1 MFLQFLRAMKKQLWF
16 CMNDKK
22 GGQIQIE
29 AVISLAVFLGIISLF
44 VVSLSSVNSEMEKVS
59 DKIEAETQAQKC
71 SAIIDSIYVNG
82 ISGNFKMKLNCHSSE
97 MHYVGTRIEEA
108 EKYAF
113 IIPKNVKTVQTNS
126 GVILEIKTEN
136 HYW

>member
-1 MFLQFLRAMKKQLWF
+1 MKKQLW
-16 CMNDKK
+16 CYMGSNS

-29 AVISLAVFLGIISLF
+29 AIISLAVFLGIISLF
-44 VVSLSSVNSEMEKVS
+44 VVALTSVHSEMEKIS

-71 SAIIDSIYVNG
+71 SALIDSIYVNG
-82 ISGNFKMKLNCHSSE
+82 ISGNFKMKLNCYSSE
-97 MHYVGTRIEEA
+97 MNYVETRIEET

-113 IIPKNVKTVQTNS
+113 VIPDNVKTIQTQS
-126 GVILEIKTEN
+126 GVILKIGTEN